1 MLREIRLRNFRCFN
15 DQTVGFQRTT
25 VIVGRNNSGK
35 STIVEAL
42 NLVAAVVN
50 RRSATFTAA
59 PSWLGLSKFQR
70 VIAPGISHL
79 NLNLS
84 TAFHRYGEPPAE
96 ITASF
101 ENGAIVRVFV
111 GREDTI
117 YATVQAQKDWVTSS
131 GQFVALSIPWIYV
144 LPQVGP
150 VQGEETLLTDP
161 YVLDNLYTR
170 LSSRHFRNQI
180 LRSPSGFADFKRL
193 AEATWHGL
201 RVEPVEKIRAKDT
214 PLSMLVQDGDFA
226 AEVGW
231 MGHGLQMWLQ
241 TIWFVSRTPPAATVV
256 LDEPDVYMHP
266 DLQRKLFRLI
276 RGRFEQAM
284 IATHSVEIM
293 AEADPGEILIVDKKH
308 RRSGFANTEPGVQM
322 LVDRL
327 GGIHNV
333 HLARLWNAKKV
344 LLLEGEDL
352 GLLRCFHELLFPDS
366 ETPLDAI
373 PNLALGG
380 WGGWSYAIGSSMALR
395 NAVGEEII
403 SYCILDSDYHTEAQK
418 CDRYREAADR
428 GIRLHIWSS
437 KEIENYLL
445 RPAVIRRLIKERL
458 KSGPAPSADDIS
470 EEMLRICEMEKDN
483 VMDGLA
489 AEIQAGEKSLGMRA
503 HRVARE
509 QLKAPW
515 GDPEKRL
522 AIASGKA
529 IVSQLSAWSQEQFG
543 VSFGPAAIAKRFHA
557 AEIPEEIKVVLEAI
571 EEAQPFPDVQS
582 PRGKPT
588 TDGA

>member
-1 MLREIRLRNFRCFN
+1 MLRELRLRNFRCFS
-15 DQTVGFQRTT
+15 DQTVAFRRTT
-25 VIVGRNNSGK
+25 VVVGRNNAGK

-50 RRSATFTAA
+50 RKSATFTTA
-59 PSWLGLSKFQR
+59 PRWLGVSNFR
-70 VIAPGISHL
+70 TVIAPRISHL

-84 TAFHRYGEPPAE
+84 TAFHRYGDPPGV

-101 ENGAIVRVFV
+101 EDGAIVEVFV
-111 GREDTI
+111 GREDTV
-117 YATVQAQKDWVTSS
+117 YATVQARKDWVTSS
-131 GQFVALSIPWIYV
+131 GRFAALGIPWIYV

-150 VQGEETLLTDP
+150 VQSEENLLTDA
-161 YVLDNLYTR
+161 YVSDNLYTR

-180 LRSPSGFADFKRL
+180 LRCPAGFADFKRL

-201 RVEPVEKIRAKDT
+201 RVEPVERITAKGT
-214 PLSMLVQDGDFA
+214 PLSMLVQDGDFV

-241 TIWFVSRTPPAATVV
+241 TIWFVSRTPTTATVV

-266 DLQRKLFRLI
+266 DLQRKLFRLV
-276 RGRFEQAM
+276 RGRFAQAI

-293 AEADPGEILIVDKKH
+293 AEADPGEILIVDKKQ
-308 RRSGFANTEPGVQM
+308 RRSGFANTEPPVQM

-352 GLLRCFHELLFPDS
+352 ALLRCFHELLFPDS
-366 ETPLDAI
+366 ETPLDAL
-373 PNLALGG
+373 PNLSLGG

-395 NAVGEEII
+395 NAVGDEII
-403 SYCILDSDYHTEAQK
+403 TYCILDSDYHTAVQRHG
-418 CDRYREAADR
+418 RYREAADR
-428 GIRLHIWSS
+428 GIRLHIWNS

-445 RPAVIRRLIKERL
+445 HTGVIRRLIRERL
-458 KSGPAPSADDIS
+458 KSGFPPSAEDITV
-470 EEMLRICEMEKDN
+470 EILRICELEKDN
-483 VMDGLA
+483 VLDGLA
-489 AEIQAGEKSLGMRA
+489 AEIQAGDKKLGTGA

-509 QLKAPW
+509 QLKPLW
-515 GDPEKRL
+515 DDPQQRL
-522 AIASGKA
+522 AMVSGKA
-529 IVSQLSAWSQEQFG
+529 VVSQLSAWAQREFG
-543 VSFGPAAIAKRFHA
+543 VSFGPAAIAKRFTID
-557 AEIPEEIKVVLEAI
+557 EIPEEIRAVLLSI
-571 EEAQPFPDVQS
+571 EEARPFPS
-582 PRGKPT
+582 MKSLP
-588 TDGA
+588 